1 LGRSKEKGRALAIAK
16 GLVLFVLWLAVSGCG
31 LGQDRQVQKSELVMD
46 TVAQL
51 TAEGP
56 EAEAAVA
63 ESFARLRQLEE
74 KLSNYR
80 EGSDPARLAA
90 AAGTGEWVQVSP
102 EMYHLLEVSRT
113 YSRLTEGAWDI
124 TAAPLVK
131 LWGIGTDSARVP
143 GGEEIAAARERAD
156 WRKLEL
162 NGSDSARLLEAG
174 MELDLGGIVKGVALD
189 EVRKIYAAHG
199 IKNGLINLGSSSIYA
214 MGKNKEGKDWRIG
227 LRHPRGE
234 TARDYLAVASL
245 SDMALSTSGD
255 YERFFEKD
263 GVRYHHIIDP
273 RTGSPAWTGQGLAP
287 SARPLSVAVFID
299 GSDPDCGLRSDLLT
313 TALFV
318 LGPEQGRQLLLRPE
332 LQGISAVMVTE
343 NMERRCF
350 GRAEKYLKDN

>member
-1 LGRSKEKGRALAIAK
+1 MTEDKGRALAIAK
-16 GLVLFVLWLAVSGCG
+16 GLVLFALWLAVSGCG

-63 ESFARLRQLEE
+63 ESFARLRQLED

-102 EMYHLLEVSRT
+102 EMYHLLEVSQT

-131 LWGIGTDSARVP
+131 LWGIGTDSPRVP
-143 GGEEIAAARERAD
+143 GREEMAAALERTG

-162 NGSDSARLLEAG
+162 NGSGSARLLEAG
-174 MELDLGGIVKGVALD
+174 MELDLGGLVKGLALD
-189 EVRKIYAAHG
+189 EVQKIYASHG
-199 IKNGLINLGSSSIYA
+199 IRNGLINLGSSSIYA
-214 MGKNKEGKDWRIG
+214 LGKSKDGKDWRIG

-234 TARDYLAVASL
+234 TTGDYLAVASL
-245 SDMALSTSGD
+245 SDMAISTSGD
-255 YERFFEKD
+255 YERFFLEG
-263 GVRYHHIIDP
+263 GVRYHHILDP
-273 RTGSPAWTGQGLAP
+273 RTGCPAWTRQGLAP

-318 LGPEQGRQLLLRPE
+318 LGPEQGEQFLAGPE
-332 LQGISAVMVTE
+332 LQGISAIMVTE
-343 NMERRCF
+343 DMERHCL
-350 GRAEKYLKDN
+350 GSVKEYLQDN

>member
-1 LGRSKEKGRALAIAK
+1 MDISKIKGRAVAIAG
-16 GLVLFVLWLAVSGCG
+16 GLVLFVLMLAISGCG
-31 LGQDRQVQKSELVMD
+31 AEQERQVQKSELVMD

-56 EAEAAVA
+56 EAEEAVK
-63 ESFARLRQLEE
+63 ESFARLQELEGR
-74 KLSNYR
+74 LSNYR
-80 EGSDPARLAA
+80 EGSDPARLRA

-102 EMYHLLEVSRT
+102 EMYHLLEVSQK

-143 GGEEIAAARERAD
+143 DREEIEAARSRTG

-162 NGSDSARLLEAG
+162 DGQGGARLLEAG
-174 MELDLGGIVKGVALD
+174 MELDLGGIVKGLALD

-199 IKNGLINLGSSSIYA
+199 IKNGLINLGSSSICA
-214 MGKNKEGKDWRIG
+214 LGKNKEGKDWRIG

-234 TARDYLAVASL
+234 TAKDYLAVASL
-245 SDMALSTSGD
+245 SDAALSTSGD
-255 YERFFEKD
+255 YERFFEEG
-263 GVRYHHIIDP
+263 GVRYHHILDT
-273 RTGSPAWTGQGLAP
+273 RRGCPAWSWQGLPA

-299 GSDPDCGLRSDLLT
+299 GSDPDCGLKSDLLT

-318 LGPEQGRQLLLRPE
+318 LGPEQGQQLLASGG
-332 LQGISAVMVTE
+332 LQGVSAVMVTE
-343 NMERRCF
+343 DMERHCLGEAR
-350 GRAEKYLKDN
+350 KYLGAN